1 MDIKADDAAWPS
13 SNVFAEDFNA
23 AANCQSLL
31 ANIDDAQMAHAK
43 AVLMD
48 CLRHMLTRINRQ
60 DKMIENL
67 LRRPD
72 ADAPKASTPV
82 PVASSLPP
90 TPATLLMS
98 SPDSVSPSSSL
109 FAATPA
115 CAVVPASAA
124 ATPTPPPLV
133 RLDVRSIASIR
144 GQGGTSTPPK
154 KTSIAMCQTPSSW
167 LQRSAASRSQ
177 RQLPSK
183 QRRRPR

>member
-23 AANCQSLL
+23 AANFQSLL

-90 TPATLLMS
+90 TPATLH
-98 SPDSVSPSSSL
+98 
-109 FAATPA
+109 A
-115 CAVVPASAA
+115 C
-124 ATPTPPPLV
+124 
-133 RLDVRSIASIR
+133 
-144 GQGGTSTPPK
+144 
-154 KTSIAMCQTPSSW
+154 
-167 LQRSAASRSQ
+167 
-177 RQLPSK
+177 
-183 QRRRPR
+183 